1 MQLRTIAED
10 LRELDSSQ
18 ALMNFKS
25 DFTTFTTTQN
35 PYREGLHQ
43 GRELTMQVGLLF
55 LYVCR
60 T

>member
-10 LRELDSSQ
+10 LKELESSQ

-25 DFTTFTTTQN
+25 DFTTFTTPQN

-43 GRELTMQVGLLF
+43 AGELTMQVGLLF